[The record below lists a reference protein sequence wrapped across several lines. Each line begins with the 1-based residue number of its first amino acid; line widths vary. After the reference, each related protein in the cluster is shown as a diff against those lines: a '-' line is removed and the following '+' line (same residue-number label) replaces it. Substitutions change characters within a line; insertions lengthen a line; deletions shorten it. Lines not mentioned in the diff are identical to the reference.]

1 MPVKNFSS
9 IGGYSVAA
17 TEVLNTSRALKNISA
32 MHMVS
37 DHFTD
42 ANKDIFILKRQTDA
56 ANNTMQLSL
65 DGTTPLTTNT
75 PPLAN
80 DSVAF
85 ASGTIF
91 GQEASNNTY
100 VYAVKFDLV
109 ITTSSS
115 GTPSVASERKIIV
128 RNNPP
133 GQETWNVVP
142 SAITIGG
149 APYFTF
155 QASSVTTSS
164 TVKWIGNLELTVV
177 T

>member
-9 IGGYSVAA
+9 IGGYSVAS
-17 TEVLNTSRALKNISA
+17 TEVLNTSRALKNISQ

-37 DHFTD
+37 DNFID

-65 DGTTPLTTNT
+65 DGTTPLITNT
-75 PPLAN
+75 PPLAA

-85 ASGTIF
+85 ASGTVF
-91 GQEASNNTY
+91 GQETSNNTY

-109 ITTSSS
+109 ITTSST
-115 GTPSVASERKIIV
+115 GTPTVASERKIIV

-142 SAITIGG
+142 AAITIGA
-149 APYFTF
+149 APFFTF
-155 QASSVTTSS
+155 QVSSVTTTS

>member
-9 IGGYSVAA
+9 IGGYSVAS

-65 DGTTPLTTNT
+65 DGNTPLATNT

-85 ASGTIF
+85 ASGTVF
-91 GQEASNNTY
+91 GQETTNNAY
-100 VYAVKFDLV
+100 VYAAKFDLV

-115 GTPSVASERKIIV
+115 GTPTVSAERKIIV

-142 SAITIGG
+142 AAITIGG
-149 APYFTF
+149 VPFFTF
-155 QASSVTTSS
+155 QVSSVTTSS
-164 TVKWIGNLELTVV
+164 TVKWIGNLDITVV
-177 T
+177 S

>member
-1 MPVKNFSS
+1 MSIKNFSS
-9 IGGYSVAA
+9 IGGYAVDA

-37 DHFTD
+37 NHFVD
-42 ANKDIFILKRQTDA
+42 ANKDIFILKRQTDV

-65 DGTTPLTTNT
+65 DGTTPLATNT

-91 GQEASNNTY
+91 GQETSNNTY
-100 VYAVKFDLV
+100 VYAAKFDLV
-109 ITTSSS
+109 ITTSST
-115 GTPSVASERKIIV
+115 GTPTVASERKIIV

-149 APYFTF
+149 SPFFTF

-164 TVKWIGNLELTVV
+164 TVKWVGNLELTVV

>member
-1 MPVKNFSS
+1 
-9 IGGYSVAA
+9 
-17 TEVLNTSRALKNISA
+17 
-32 MHMVS
+32 MVS

-65 DGTTPLTTNT
+65 DGTTPLSSNT

-115 GTPSVASERKIIV
+115 GTPTVASERKIIV

>member
-9 IGGYSVAA
+9 IGGYAVDA
-17 TEVLNTSRALKNISA
+17 TEVMNTSRALKNISA

-37 DHFTD
+37 NHFVD

-65 DGTTPLTTNT
+65 DGTTPLVTNT

-85 ASGTIF
+85 ASGTVF
-91 GQEASNNTY
+91 GQETSNNTY
-100 VYAVKFDLV
+100 VYAAKFDLV

-115 GTPSVASERKIIV
+115 GTPTVASERKIIV

-142 SAITIGG
+142 TAIQIGG
-149 APYFTF
+149 VPFFTF
-155 QASSVTTSS
+155 QVSSVTTSS
-164 TVKWIGNLELTVV
+164 TVKWVGNLELTVV

>member
-9 IGGYSVAA
+9 IGGYSVAS
-17 TEVLNTSRALKNISA
+17 TEVLNTSRALKNISQ

-65 DGTTPLTTNT
+65 DGTTPLVTNT

-91 GQEASNNTY
+91 GQETSNNTY
-100 VYAVKFDLV
+100 VYAVKFDIV

-115 GTPSVASERKIIV
+115 GTPTVASERKIVV

-133 GQETWNVVP
+133 GQELWNVVP
-142 SAITIGG
+142 AAITIGA

-155 QASSVTTSS
+155 QVSSVTTSS
-164 TVKWIGNLELTVV
+164 TVKWVGNLELTVV

>member
-9 IGGYSVAA
+9 IGGYSVAS
-17 TEVLNTSRALKNISA
+17 TEVLNTSRALKNISQ

-37 DHFTD
+37 DHFVD

-65 DGTTPLTTNT
+65 DGTTPLITNT
-75 PPLAN
+75 PPLAA

-91 GQEASNNTY
+91 GQETSNNTY

-115 GTPSVASERKIIV
+115 GTPTVASERKIIV

-142 SAITIGG
+142 FATTIGA
-149 APYFTF
+149 APFFTF
-155 QASSVTTSS
+155 QVSSVTTSS
-164 TVKWIGNLELTVV
+164 TVKWVGNLELTVV

>member
-1 MPVKNFSS
+1 
-9 IGGYSVAA
+9 
-17 TEVLNTSRALKNISA
+17 
-32 MHMVS
+32 MVS

-56 ANNTMQLSL
+56 SNNTQQLSL
-65 DGTTPLTTNT
+65 DGNAPIATNT

-80 DSVAF
+80 GSVAF
-85 ASGTIF
+85 ASATIF

-100 VYAVKFDLV
+100 VYAAKFDLV
-109 ITTSSS
+109 ITTTA
-115 GTPSVASERKIIV
+115 GGLPTVASDRKIIV

-142 SAITIGG
+142 AAIQISA

-155 QASSVTTSS
+155 QVSSVTSSS

>member
-9 IGGYSVAA
+9 IGGYSVAS
-17 TEVLNTSRALKNISA
+17 TEVMNTSRALKNISA

-37 DHFTD
+37 DSFTD

-56 ANNTMQLSL
+56 SNNTMQLSL
-65 DGTTPLTTNT
+65 DGTTPLATNT
-75 PPLAN
+75 PPLQN

-91 GQEASNNTY
+91 GQETSNNTY
-100 VYAVKFDLV
+100 VYAAKFDII
-109 ITTSSS
+109 ITTSST
-115 GTPSVASERKIIV
+115 GTPTVASERKIIV

-142 SAITIGG
+142 FATTIGG
-149 APYFTF
+149 APFLTF
-155 QASSVTTSS
+155 QVSSVTTTS
-164 TVKWIGNLELTVV
+164 TVKWVGNLELTVV

>member
-56 ANNTMQLSL
+56 ANNTMDLSL
-65 DGTTPLTTNT
+65 DGTTPLVTNT

-115 GTPSVASERKIIV
+115 GTPTVASERKIIV

>member
-9 IGGYSVAA
+9 VGGYSVAA
-17 TEVLNTSRALKNISA
+17 TEVMNTDRALKNISA

-37 DHFTD
+37 NHFTD

-56 ANNTMQLSL
+56 VNNTMDLSL
-65 DGTTPLTTNT
+65 DGTTPLATNT

-91 GQEASNNTY
+91 GQETTNNIY
-100 VYAVKFDLV
+100 VYAVKFDIV
-109 ITTSSS
+109 ITTSST
-115 GTPSVASERKIIV
+115 GTPTVASERKIIV

-149 APYFTF
+149 SPFFTF

-177 T
+177 S

>member
-9 IGGYSVAA
+9 VGGYSVAA
-17 TEVLNTSRALKNISA
+17 TEVMNTDRALKNISA

-37 DHFTD
+37 NHFTD

-56 ANNTMQLSL
+56 ANNTMDLSL
-65 DGTTPLTTNT
+65 DGTTPLATNT
-75 PPLAN
+75 PPLVN

-85 ASGTIF
+85 ESGTIF
-91 GQEASNNTY
+91 GQETSNNTY
-100 VYAVKFDLV
+100 VYAAKFDIV
-109 ITTSSS
+109 ITTSST
-115 GTPSVASERKIIV
+115 GTPTVASERKIIV

-149 APYFTF
+149 APFFTF
-155 QASSVTTSS
+155 QVSSVTTTS

-177 T
+177 S

>member
-17 TEVLNTSRALKNISA
+17 TEVLDTSRALKNISQ

-56 ANNTMQLSL
+56 ANNTMDMSL
-65 DGTTPLTTNT
+65 DGTTPLVTNT

-115 GTPSVASERKIIV
+115 GTPTVASERKIIV

-164 TVKWIGNLELTVV
+164 TVKWRGNLELTVV

>member
-17 TEVLNTSRALKNISA
+17 TEVLDTSRALKNISQ

-42 ANKDIFILKRQTDA
+42 SNKDIFILKRQTDA
-56 ANNTMQLSL
+56 ANNTMDMSL
-65 DGTTPLTTNT
+65 DGTTPLVTNT

-115 GTPSVASERKIIV
+115 GTPTVASERKIIV

>member
-9 IGGYSVAA
+9 IGGYAVDA

-37 DHFTD
+37 DHFVD

-56 ANNTMQLSL
+56 ANNTMDMSL
-65 DGTTPLTTNT
+65 DGTTPLVTNT

>member
-9 IGGYSVAA
+9 VGGYSVAA
-17 TEVLNTSRALKNISA
+17 TEVMNTDRALKNVSA

-37 DHFTD
+37 NHFTD

-56 ANNTMQLSL
+56 ANNTMDLSL
-65 DGTTPLTTNT
+65 DGTTPLATNP
-75 PPLAN
+75 PPLVN

-91 GQEASNNTY
+91 GQETSNNTY
-100 VYAVKFDLV
+100 VYAAKFDIV
-109 ITTSSS
+109 ITTSST
-115 GTPSVASERKIIV
+115 GTPTVASERKIIV

-149 APYFTF
+149 APFFTF
-155 QASSVTTSS
+155 QVSSVTTTS

-177 T
+177 S

>member
-1 MPVKNFSS
+1 MSIKNFSS
-9 IGGYSVAA
+9 IGGYAVDA
-17 TEVLNTSRALKNISA
+17 TEVLDTSRALKNISQ

-37 DHFTD
+37 SHFTD

-56 ANNTMQLSL
+56 SNNTMQLSL
-65 DGTTPLTTNT
+65 DGTTPLASNT
-75 PPLAN
+75 PDLVN

-85 ASGTIF
+85 ASATIF
-91 GQEASNNTY
+91 GQETSNNTY
-100 VYAVKFDLV
+100 VYAAKFDLV
-109 ITTSSS
+109 ITTTS
-115 GTPSVASERKIIV
+115 GGLPTVASERKIIV

-142 SAITIGG
+142 AAIQIGG
-149 APYFTF
+149 LPFFTF
-155 QASSVTTSS
+155 QVSSVTSSS

>member
-17 TEVLNTSRALKNISA
+17 TEVLDTSRALKNISQ

-37 DHFTD
+37 DHFVD

-65 DGTTPLTTNT
+65 DGTTPLASNT
-75 PPLAN
+75 PDLVN

-85 ASGTIF
+85 ASATVF
-91 GQEASNNTY
+91 GQETTNNTY
-100 VYAVKFDLV
+100 VYAAKFDLV
-109 ITTSSS
+109 ITTSST
-115 GTPSVASERKIIV
+115 GTPTVASERKIIV

-142 SAITIGG
+142 AAITIGA
-149 APYFTF
+149 APFFTF
-155 QASSVTTSS
+155 QVSSVTTSS
-164 TVKWIGNLELTVV
+164 TVKWVGNLELTVV

>member
-9 IGGYSVAA
+9 TGGYAVDA
-17 TEVLNTSRALKNISA
+17 TEVLSTSRALKNISQ

-56 ANNTMQLSL
+56 ANNTMGMSL
-65 DGTTPLTTNT
+65 DGTTPLATNT
-75 PPLAN
+75 PPLQN
-80 DSVAF
+80 DSVSF
-85 ASGTIF
+85 ASATIF
-91 GQEASNNTY
+91 GQEATNNTY
-100 VYAVKFDLV
+100 VYAAKFDLV
-109 ITTSSS
+109 ITTTS
-115 GTPSVASERKIIV
+115 GGLPTVASERKIIV

-142 SAITIGG
+142 SAIQIGA

-155 QASSVTTSS
+155 QVSSVTTSS

>member
-9 IGGYSVAA
+9 IGGYSVAS
-17 TEVLNTSRALKNISA
+17 TEVLNTSRALKNISQ

-80 DSVAF
+80 DSVSF
-85 ASGTIF
+85 ASGSIF
-91 GQEASNNTY
+91 GQETSNNTY

-115 GTPSVASERKIIV
+115 GTPTVASERKIIV

-142 SAITIGG
+142 FATTIGA
-149 APYFTF
+149 APFFTF
-155 QASSVTTSS
+155 QVSSVTTTS
-164 TVKWIGNLELTVV
+164 TVKWVGNLELTVV

>member
-9 IGGYSVAA
+9 IGGYAVDA

-65 DGTTPLTTNT
+65 DGTTPLVTNT

-91 GQEASNNTY
+91 GQETSNNTY
-100 VYAVKFDLV
+100 VYAVKFDIV

-115 GTPSVASERKIIV
+115 GTPTVASERKIVV

-133 GQETWNVVP
+133 GQELWNVVP
-142 SAITIGG
+142 AAITIGA

-155 QASSVTTSS
+155 QVSSVTTSS
-164 TVKWIGNLELTVV
+164 TVKWVGNLELTVV

>member
-9 IGGYSVAA
+9 IGGYSVAS
-17 TEVLNTSRALKNISA
+17 TEVLDTSRALKNISA

-37 DHFTD
+37 DSFTD

-65 DGTTPLTTNT
+65 DGTTPLAGNT

-85 ASGTIF
+85 ASATVF
-91 GQEASNNTY
+91 GQETSNNTY
-100 VYAVKFDLV
+100 VYAAKFDLV
-109 ITTSSS
+109 ITTTS
-115 GTPSVASERKIIV
+115 GGIPTVASQRKIIV

-142 SAITIGG
+142 AAIQIGA

-155 QASSVTTSS
+155 EVSSVTTSS
-164 TVKWIGNLELTVV
+164 TVKWIGNLEITVV
-177 T
+177 S

>member
-9 IGGYSVAA
+9 TGGYAVDA
-17 TEVLNTSRALKNISA
+17 TEVVNTDRALKNISA

-37 DHFTD
+37 NHFTD

-56 ANNTMQLSL
+56 ANNTMDLSL
-65 DGTTPLTTNT
+65 DGTTPLVTNT
-75 PPLAN
+75 PPLVN

-91 GQEASNNTY
+91 GQETSNNTY
-100 VYAVKFDLV
+100 VYAVKFDIV

-115 GTPSVASERKIIV
+115 GTPTVASERKIVV

-133 GQETWNVVP
+133 GQELWNVVP
-142 SAITIGG
+142 AAITIGA

-155 QASSVTTSS
+155 QVSSVTTSS
-164 TVKWIGNLELTVV
+164 TVKWVGNLELTVV

>member
-9 IGGYSVAA
+9 IGGYAVAS
-17 TEVLNTSRALKNISA
+17 TEVMNTDRALKNVSA

-37 DHFTD
+37 NHFTD

-56 ANNTMQLSL
+56 ANNTMDLSL
-65 DGTTPLTTNT
+65 DGTTPLATNT
-75 PPLAN
+75 PPLVN

-91 GQEASNNTY
+91 GQETSNNTY
-100 VYAVKFDLV
+100 VYSSNFDIV
-109 ITTSSS
+109 ITTSST
-115 GTPSVASERKIIV
+115 GTPTVASERKIIV

-149 APYFTF
+149 APFFTF
-155 QASSVTTSS
+155 QVSSVTTTS

-177 T
+177 S

>member
-9 IGGYSVAA
+9 IGGYAVDA
-17 TEVLNTSRALKNISA
+17 TEVLDTSRALKNISQ

-56 ANNTMQLSL
+56 SNNTMDMSL
-65 DGTTPLTTNT
+65 DGTTPLATNT
-75 PPLAN
+75 PDLKN
-80 DSVAF
+80 DSVSF
-85 ASGTIF
+85 ASATVF
-91 GQEASNNTY
+91 GQEATNNTY
-100 VYAVKFDLV
+100 VYAAKFDLV
-109 ITTSSS
+109 ITTTV
-115 GTPSVASERKIIV
+115 GGLPTVASERKIIV

-133 GQETWNVVP
+133 GQEAWNVVP
-142 SAITIGG
+142 SAIQIGG
-149 APYFTF
+149 LPFFTF
-155 QASSVTTSS
+155 QVSSVTTSS

>member
-1 MPVKNFSS
+1 MSIKNFSS
-9 IGGYSVAA
+9 IGGYAVDA

-37 DHFTD
+37 NHFVD

-56 ANNTMQLSL
+56 ANNTMDMSL

-91 GQEASNNTY
+91 GQETSNNTY
-100 VYAVKFDLV
+100 VYAAKFDLV
-109 ITTSSS
+109 ITTSST
-115 GTPSVASERKIIV
+115 GTPTVASERKIIV

-149 APYFTF
+149 SPFFTF

-164 TVKWIGNLELTVV
+164 TVKWVGNLELTVV

>member
-17 TEVLNTSRALKNISA
+17 TEVLDTSRALKNISQ

-37 DHFTD
+37 SHFTD

-56 ANNTMQLSL
+56 SNNTQQLSL
-65 DGTTPLTTNT
+65 DGLTPLATNT
-75 PPLAN
+75 PPLAA

-85 ASGTIF
+85 ASATIF

-100 VYAVKFDLV
+100 VYAAKFDLV
-109 ITTSSS
+109 ITTTA
-115 GTPSVASERKIIV
+115 GGLPTIASATEVVI

-142 SAITIGG
+142 TAIQIGA

-155 QASSVTTSS
+155 QVSSVTTSS
-164 TVKWIGNLELTVV
+164 TVKWVGNLELTVV

>member
-9 IGGYSVAA
+9 IGGYAVAS
-17 TEVLNTSRALKNISA
+17 TEVMNTDRALKNVSA

-37 DHFTD
+37 NHFTD

-65 DGTTPLTTNT
+65 DGTTPLVTNT

-85 ASGTIF
+85 ASGTVF
-91 GQEASNNTY
+91 GQETSNNTY
-100 VYAVKFDLV
+100 VYAAKFDLV
-109 ITTSSS
+109 ITTTS
-115 GTPSVASERKIIV
+115 GGLPTVASQRKIIV

-142 SAITIGG
+142 AAIQIGG
-149 APYFTF
+149 LPFFTF
-155 QASSVTTSS
+155 QASSVTTTS
-164 TVKWIGNLELTVV
+164 TVKWVGNLELTVV

>member
-65 DGTTPLTTNT
+65 DGTTPLVTNT
-75 PPLAN
+75 PPLAS

-115 GTPSVASERKIIV
+115 GTPTVASERKIIV

-164 TVKWIGNLELTVV
+164 TVKWVGNLELTVV

>member
-9 IGGYSVAA
+9 VGGYSVAA
-17 TEVLNTSRALKNISA
+17 TEVMNTDRALKNISA

-37 DHFTD
+37 KHFTD

-56 ANNTMQLSL
+56 ANNTMDLSL
-65 DGTTPLTTNT
+65 DGTTPLATNT
-75 PPLAN
+75 PPLVN

-91 GQEASNNTY
+91 GQETSNNTY
-100 VYAVKFDLV
+100 VYAAKFDIV
-109 ITTSSS
+109 ITTSST
-115 GTPSVASERKIIV
+115 GTPTVASERKIIV

-149 APYFTF
+149 APFFTF
-155 QASSVTTSS
+155 QVSSVTTTS

-177 T
+177 S

>member
-9 IGGYSVAA
+9 IGGYSVAS
-17 TEVLNTSRALKNISA
+17 TEVLNTSRALKNISQ

-37 DHFTD
+37 DHFID

-56 ANNTMQLSL
+56 SNNTMQLSL
-65 DGTTPLTTNT
+65 DGTTPLITNT
-75 PPLAN
+75 PPLAA

-85 ASGTIF
+85 ASGTVF
-91 GQEASNNTY
+91 GQETSNNTY

-109 ITTSSS
+109 ITTSTS
-115 GTPSVASERKIIV
+115 GTPTVASERKIIV

-142 SAITIGG
+142 AAITIGA
-149 APYFTF
+149 APFFTF
-155 QASSVTTSS
+155 QVSSVTTTS

>member
-9 IGGYSVAA
+9 IGGYSVAS
-17 TEVLNTSRALKNISA
+17 TEVLNTSRALKNISQ

-37 DHFTD
+37 DHFID

-65 DGTTPLTTNT
+65 DGTTPLITNT
-75 PPLAN
+75 PPLAA

-85 ASGTIF
+85 ASGTVF
-91 GQEASNNTY
+91 GQETSNNTY

-109 ITTSSS
+109 ITTSST
-115 GTPSVASERKIIV
+115 GTPTVASERKIIV

-142 SAITIGG
+142 FATTIGA
-149 APYFTF
+149 APFFTF
-155 QASSVTTSS
+155 QVSSVTTSS
-164 TVKWIGNLELTVV
+164 TVKWVGNLELTVV

>member
-56 ANNTMQLSL
+56 ANNTMDMSL
-65 DGTTPLTTNT
+65 DGTTPLATNT

-115 GTPSVASERKIIV
+115 GTPTVASERKIIV

>member
-9 IGGYSVAA
+9 VGGYSVAA
-17 TEVLNTSRALKNISA
+17 TEVMNTDRALKNISA

-37 DHFTD
+37 NHFTD

-56 ANNTMQLSL
+56 ANNTMDLSL
-65 DGTTPLTTNT
+65 DGTTPLATNT
-75 PPLAN
+75 PPLVN

-91 GQEASNNTY
+91 GQETSNNTY
-100 VYAVKFDLV
+100 VYAAKFDLV
-109 ITTSSS
+109 ITTTA
-115 GTPSVASERKIIV
+115 GGLPTVASERKIIV

-133 GQETWNVVP
+133 GQGTWNVVP

-149 APYFTF
+149 APFFTF
-155 QASSVTTSS
+155 QVSSVTTTS

-177 T
+177 S

>member
-1 MPVKNFSS
+1 MPTKNFSS
-9 IGGYSVAA
+9 IGGYAVDA
-17 TEVLNTSRALKNISA
+17 TEVVNTDFALKNISA

-37 DHFTD
+37 NHFTD

-56 ANNTMQLSL
+56 VNNTMDLSL
-65 DGTTPLTTNT
+65 DGTTPLATNT

-100 VYAVKFDLV
+100 VYAVKFDIV
-109 ITTSSS
+109 ITTTS
-115 GTPSVASERKIIV
+115 GGVPTVASERKVIV

-133 GQETWNVVP
+133 GQEAWNVVP
-142 SAITIGG
+142 SAIQIGG
-149 APYFTF
+149 VPFFTF
-155 QASSVTTSS
+155 QVSSVTTSS
-164 TVKWIGNLELTVV
+164 TVKWVGNLDLTVV